1 MAMLYNVR
9 CSILVVRK
17 HAALL
22 VHRTRGGL
30 DDWVLPGGTP
40 CEGESLMACAR
51 RELLEETG
59 VSADPSRVAFVVES
73 ASPGAGRMLDIV
85 FVASGPVLSREYCRE
100 PGMGPSFL
108 SADQLPRVVIRPA
121 ITGQL
126 IRLLDPG
133 PQQPHAAYV
142 RNRTAGTAPDEP
154 PRQEPAMSE
163 SLART
168 RVPRWAGS
176 WLPKRGRERSQLNGA
191 GDGCGK
197 GERRR
202 SPALVASADRVP
214 LRPTSWM
221 RGHGQAAAEQVPAV
235 RSVPPLGRPRGL
247 LRGHG

>member
-1 MAMLYNVR
+1 VAMLYNVR

-22 VHRTRGGL
+22 VHRTCDGL

-40 CEGESLMACAR
+40 CEGESLTACAR

-108 SADQLPRVVIRPA
+108 SADQLSRVAIRPA

-133 PQQPHAAYV
+133 RSSRMRLTYATGRLVQPQTSHPGKSQRCPNPWPGRVSRAGPGPGYRSERLSGLSRVGRRVSAARPCHASV
-142 RNRTAGTAPDEP
+142 AGRDPGVLGRA
-154 PRQEPAMSE
+154 
-163 SLART
+163 LGAR
-168 RVPRWAGS
+168 A
-176 WLPKRGRERSQLNGA
+176 RGRR
-191 GDGCGK
+191 GCRGPAT
-197 GERRR
+197 ERR
-202 SPALVASADRVP
+202 
-214 LRPTSWM
+214 
-221 RGHGQAAAEQVPAV
+221 G
-235 RSVPPLGRPRGL
+235 
-247 LRGHG
+247 